1 MSTIADCRELLAPR
15 CAPLDRRR
23 FDSDAFWQAI
33 APALD
38 QGFRVAD
45 VGRSVLGRPLR
56 TLTWGTGPERVMMWS
71 QMHGDESTA
80 TMALADLVSF
90 LSREAASGQGTEL
103 ADGLTICLFPVVN
116 PDGATVWQ
124 RENANGIDINRD
136 ARAGLSPEARAL
148 RDQVAAFSP
157 AYGFNLHDQDVRRRA
172 GREGNQVAFAFLAPA
187 ADPEGTWTPTR
198 SRARGLAAFMA
209 GLARQEHPG
218 AVARWTDEYEPRAF
232 GEHCQTAG
240 AATVLVETGAVAGDT
255 EKQRLAGDLG
265 GLLIATLRAIA
276 TGSWEAAPLDQYDA
290 LPLNHSVDHDLQLVG
305 ATVSFD
311 GREMTADVGLLFDD
325 PVARTG
331 PRVAELGDLGE
342 ATWLDRRDCRDHWVV
357 IRRKTGD
364 RDQFV
369 LAPELPVSVELRRGS
384 PDGPVTESW

>member
-1 MSTIADCRELLAPR
+1 MNTIAGCRELLLPR
-15 CAPLDRRR
+15 SAPLDRRR
-23 FDSDAFWQAI
+23 FDPDAFWQAI

-38 QGFRVAD
+38 QGFKLAE
-45 VGRSVLGRPLR
+45 VGRSVLDRPLR

-90 LSREAASGQGTEL
+90 LARETASKPDTKLG
-103 ADGLTICLFPVVN
+103 DKLTICLFPVVN
-116 PDGATVWQ
+116 PDGAAVWQ
-124 RENANGIDINRD
+124 RENANGIDLNRD

-187 ADPEGTWTPTR
+187 ADPGGTWTPTR
-198 SRARGLAAFMA
+198 SRARALAAFMA
-209 GLARQEHPG
+209 GLALQEHPG

-240 AATVLVETGAVAGDT
+240 AATVLVETGAVRGDP
-255 EKQRLAGDLG
+255 EKQRLVSDLA

-276 TGSWEAAPLDQYDA
+276 TGSYEAAPLEHYDA

-305 ATVSFD
+305 ATVSFA
-311 GREMTADVGLLFDD
+311 GREMAADVGLLFDD

-331 PRVAELGDLGE
+331 PRVAGLGDLGE
-342 ATWLDRRDCRDHWVV
+342 ASCLDRRDCRGNWVV
-357 IRRKTGD
+357 IRARSSGG
-364 RDQFV
+364 QSV
-369 LAPELPVSVELRRGS
+369 LGPEQPVSIELREGS
-384 PDGPVTESW
+384 ADGPVTESW